1 MGLYGALFWVGWD
14 EWWRLTHYFGWV
26 QWVGKYFGWVGV
38 GGGECGLVHCLI
50 MLISENAD
58 NIRIAF

>member
-1 MGLYGALFWVGWD
+1 MGVYGALFWVGWD
-14 EWWRLTHYFGWV
+14 EWWWLTHYFGWV
-26 QWVGKYFGWVGV
+26 HWVGKYFGWMGL

-50 MLISENAD
+50 MPISENAD